1 MQTEMARQTE
11 PSVNNAL
18 GGLLQGML
26 SRSDVLSENTQTI
39 TGHAGFHPDILI
51 VDPGRSPVVI
61 EAEYMPGANVEA
73 EAKSRLGLDVAA
85 SGRRI
90 EAVIALRYPDAVS
103 DADDLRAALEQARL
117 SYCVFTE
124 ERKGVSRFPESGWLD
139 GSPEDVADLVRL
151 VSVPQRAVD
160 DATDTRCRMA
170 STRRRK
176 ILDEMDTN
184 RQAHHHGDCPPAGHE
199 QRAADAPHGL
209 RYHRQRPGLSRAHC
223 RYAQG
228 TSIP

>member
-1 MQTEMARQTE
+1 MRARIERVQTEMARQTE

-90 EAVIALRYPDAVS
+90 EAVIALRYPDEIG
-103 DADDLRAALEQARL
+103 DADDLR
-117 SYCVFTE
+117 FTLCILPDGGKE
-124 ERKGVSRFPESGWLD
+124 MIVLFVSINNPIHKCLTILPRRTLDSTLIKYNWLLLHLVYTL
-139 GSPEDVADLVRL
+139 DVSNEFIPISEVIDFTC
-151 VSVPQRAVD
+151 S
-160 DATDTRCRMA
+160 
-170 STRRRK
+170 
-176 ILDEMDTN
+176 I
-184 RQAHHHGDCPPAGHE
+184 
-199 QRAADAPHGL
+199 
-209 RYHRQRPGLSRAHC
+209 
-223 RYAQG
+223 
-228 TSIP
+228 TSFWRNGCEVC

>member
-1 MQTEMARQTE
+1 
-11 PSVNNAL
+11 
-18 GGLLQGML
+18 
-26 SRSDVLSENTQTI
+26 
-39 TGHAGFHPDILI
+39 
-51 VDPGRSPVVI
+51 
-61 EAEYMPGANVEA
+61 MPGANVEA
-73 EAKSRLGLDVAA
+73 EAKSRLGLDVTA

-160 DATDTRCRMA
+160 DATRHA
-170 STRRRK
+170 AGGHQRRRENPGR
-176 ILDEMDTN
+176 DG
-184 RQAHHHGDCPPAGHE
+184 QGPP
-199 QRAADAPHGL
+199 
-209 RYHRQRPGLSRAHC
+209 
-223 RYAQG
+223 G
-228 TSIP
+228 TSP